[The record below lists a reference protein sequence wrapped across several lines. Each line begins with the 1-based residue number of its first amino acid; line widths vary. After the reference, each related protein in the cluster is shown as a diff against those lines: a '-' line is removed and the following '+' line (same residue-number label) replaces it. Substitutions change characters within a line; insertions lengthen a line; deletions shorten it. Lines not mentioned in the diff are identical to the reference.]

1 MIQEQEMSEKSNFS
15 KIYLWGVLLFTIL
28 GGALSYYSTNL
39 TYQLTLTGLVDP
51 SGCSVNEWISCDAVL
66 ATRFAKMFG
75 IPVALFGFLYYL
87 TIAFFALLSVAS
99 KDIKRSTASIAIA
112 LGLSIG
118 AVLFSFYKAYQLI
131 TMQVL
136 CPVCIGMYI
145 ANFAILILL
154 IKSPGLSLKNIG
166 SFLGSYLK
174 SVFGRKTRW
183 EFSHQP
189 IVYAI
194 FITWVF
200 IIGYSGV
207 YFFEKDIPKPKD
219 FNLEA
224 ALTEHFEQDPFD
236 IKIDP
241 DAAFRG
247 NPDAEVTIVEFSDF
261 ECPACRIVSQ
271 QLTGIL
277 LEYRD
282 DVSLFFMNYPLDKS
296 INQGMKFDIHKN
308 AALAAFAGVCAQQ
321 QGDFWSFHD
330 AMFSNQK
337 KIDRKFLIQLAK
349 EQGWDEEEFSNCMDS
364 EETYQR
370 VLNDIQSGIDVDVL
384 GTPFLYINGRHVKYW
399 NNFQFI
405 RAVIDEELKRL

>member
-1 MIQEQEMSEKSNFS
+1 MSFVMKETGLPKV
-15 KIYLWGVLLFTIL
+15 YLWGVLLFTIL

-39 TYQLTLTGLVDP
+39 TYQLALTGLVDP

-75 IPVALFGFLYYL
+75 IPVAWFGFLYYL
-87 TIAFFALLSVAS
+87 TTAFFTLLAVAS
-99 KDIKRSTASIAIA
+99 KDIKRSTSSIAIA
-112 LGLSIG
+112 LILTIG
-118 AVLFSFYKAYQLI
+118 AVLFSFYKAYQLL

-166 SFLGSYLK
+166 SLLGSYLK
-174 SVFGRKTRW
+174 SVFGRKSRW

-200 IIGYSGV
+200 IIGYYGL
-207 YFFEKDIPKPKD
+207 YLFEKDLPKAKD
-219 FNLEA
+219 FNLEK
-224 ALTEHFEQDPFD
+224 ALIEHFKQEPVD
-236 IKIDP
+236 ITIDP
-241 DAAFRG
+241 DAASRG
-247 NPDAEVTIVEFSDF
+247 NPEAEVTIVEFSDF
-261 ECPACRIVSQ
+261 ECPACRITSQ
-271 QLTGIL
+271 KLTGIL

-296 INQGMKFDIHKN
+296 INPGLKYDIHKN

-337 KIDRKFLIQLAK
+337 KIDRKFLIQLA
-349 EQGWDEEEFSNCMDS
+349 EERGWDATEFNNCMDS

-370 VLNDIQSGIDVDVL
+370 VLNDIQEGTDIGVQ
-384 GTPFLYINGRHVKYW
+384 GTPYIYINGRRLKFW
-399 NNFQFI
+399 NNLQFI
-405 RAVIDEELKRL
+405 RAVIDQELKRL

>member
-1 MIQEQEMSEKSNFS
+1 MIQEQEMPEKSNLS
-15 KIYLWGVLLFTIL
+15 KIYLLGVLLFTIL

-39 TYQLTLTGLVDP
+39 TYQLALTGLVDP

-75 IPVALFGFLYYL
+75 IPVAVFGFLYYL

-136 CPVCIGMYI
+136 CPICIGMYI
-145 ANFAILILL
+145 ANLAIPFLL
-154 IKSPGLSLKNIG
+154 IKSRKLSFKSTF
-166 SFLGSYLK
+166 SFLLNYLK
-174 SVFGRKTRW
+174 SVFGRKSRW

-224 ALTEHFEQDPFD
+224 ALTEHFEQDTVD
-236 IKIDP
+236 ITIDP

-247 NPDAEVTIVEFSDF
+247 NPEAEVTIVEFSDF
-261 ECPACRIVSQ
+261 ECPACRITSQ
-271 QLTGIL
+271 KLTGIL

-296 INQGMKFDIHKN
+296 INPNMTFDIHKN
-308 AALAAFAGVCAQQ
+308 AALAAFAGVCAQK

-349 EQGWDEEEFSNCMDS
+349 EQGWDEEEFSNCIDA

-370 VLNDIQSGIDVDVL
+370 VLNDIQVGTDINVL
-384 GTPFLYINGRHVKYW
+384 GTPFLFINGRHVKYW
-399 NNFQFI
+399 NNLQFI
-405 RAVIDEELKRL
+405 RAVIDQELKRL